1 MLPASAV
8 PVIVGVASL
17 VLEEVVRDD
26 GALSAVVSTVIDK
39 AEEEGEVLPETSVA
53 VAVNEYVP
61 SLKVDNVIE
70 KSPLLA
76 AIAEPKLVLRL
87 SPIKP

>member
-1 MLPASAV
+1 M
-8 PVIVGVASL
+8 IFRGD
-17 VLEEVVRDD
+17 EEP
-26 GALSAVVSTVIDK
+26 
-39 AEEEGEVLPETSVA
+39 EVFPETSVA

-61 SLKVDNVIE
+61 SLKVDVVIE

-87 SPIKP
+87 SPIKPWLEHW

>member
-26 GALSAVVSTVIDK
+26 GALSAVLSTVIDK

-70 KSPLLA
+70 KSPLLSA
-76 AIAEPKLVLRL
+76 VAEPKRFEPL
-87 SPIKP
+87 